1 MLKKTFRL
9 YRNYYVAL
17 LKLGVPIMIGQLGII
32 VVGFADNI
40 MVGHHTPEE
49 LAAASFVNNLF
60 NLPLMFALGFSLG
73 LTPLIG
79 NLVGKNQVAKA
90 GQTLR
95 YGLIANLLLAILL
108 IGIMSVVYVN
118 IDRMGQPEELLPLI
132 RPYFLI
138 HLSGLVFIMLFNA
151 FKQFADG
158 IMDTRISMYIL
169 LCGNVLN
176 IIGNYLLIFGPGF
189 FPELGL
195 LGAGFSTLLS
205 RIFTLSVF
213 VYLFFFTSRYGRF
226 KEGFRHFKGDTGKQL
241 FHLTKMGMPIAL
253 QMGMETG
260 SFNLSVIMMGWIGTA
275 ALAAHQAVATF
286 TTIGF
291 MLYYGIGSAIT
302 ILVSNAKGAGE
313 MNKVRLIANAG
324 FHVIIL
330 LAVCIVVIMALFRQ
344 QVGYLFTDSEE
355 VNRIVAL
362 LIIPTMVYQF
372 GDGLQVA
379 YANALRGI
387 GDVKPMAL
395 IAFISYFLVCL
406 PAAYLFGFV
415 CQGGAMGIWWGFPI
429 GLTLAGV
436 LFYSR
441 FKYKM
446 KNTKIV

>member
-1 MLKKTFRL
+1 MFRL
-9 YRNYYVAL
+9 YRDYYVAL
-17 LKLGVPIMIGQLGII
+17 LKLGIPIIIGQLGII

-40 MVGHHTPEE
+40 MVGHHTSDE
-49 LAAASFVNNLF
+49 LAAAAFVNNLF

-79 NLVGKNQVAKA
+79 SLVGRNQVAKA
-90 GQTLR
+90 GHTLR
-95 YGLIANLLLAILL
+95 YGLIANSLLAILL
-108 IGIMSVVYVN
+108 VGIMSVVYIN
-118 IDRMGQPEELLPLI
+118 INRMGQPEFLLPLI
-132 RPYFLI
+132 KPYFLI

-158 IMDTRISMYIL
+158 IMDTRIPMYIL

-195 LGAGFSTLLS
+195 LGAGLSTLLS
-205 RIFTLSVF
+205 RIFTLAVF
-213 VYLFFFTSRYGRF
+213 AYLFFFTSRYGRF
-226 KEGFRHFKGDTGKQL
+226 KEGFYRLKGGSGKQL
-241 FHLTKMGMPIAL
+241 LNLTKMGIPIAL

-260 SFNLSVIMMGWIGTA
+260 AFNLSVIMMGWISAA

-302 ILVSNAKGAGE
+302 ILVSNARGAGE
-313 MNKVRLIANAG
+313 MNKVKSIANAG
-324 FHVIIL
+324 FHIIIL
-330 LAVCIVVIMALFRQ
+330 LVVCIVVIMAIFRQ
-344 QVGYLFTDSEE
+344 HVGYLFTDSEE
-355 VNRIVAL
+355 VNEIVAL
-362 LIIPTMVYQF
+362 LMIPTMVYQF
-372 GDGLQVA
+372 GDGVQVT

-395 IAFISYFLVCL
+395 IAFVSYFLVCL

-429 GLTLAGV
+429 GLTLAGI
-436 LFYSR
+436 LFYIR
-441 FKYKM
+441 FWYKM
-446 KNTKIV
+446 KKLYS

>member
-1 MLKKTFRL
+1 MLRKTFRL
-9 YRNYYVAL
+9 YREHYTAL
-17 LKLGVPIMIGQLGII
+17 FKLGVPIIIGQLGIV

-40 MVGHHTPEE
+40 MVGHHTSAE

-79 NLVGKNQVAKA
+79 NLVGRNQLAKA

-95 YGLIANLLLAILL
+95 YALVTNLLLSILL
-108 IGIMSVVYVN
+108 IGIMTIVYIN
-118 IDRMGQPEELLPLI
+118 IDRMGQPEELLSLI
-132 RPYFLI
+132 KPYFLI
-138 HLSGLVFIMLFNA
+138 HLSSLIFVMLFNA

-158 IMDTRISMYIL
+158 IMDTRVSMYIL
-169 LCGNVLN
+169 VCGNILN

-195 LGAGFSTLLS
+195 LGAGFSTFFS
-205 RIFTLSVF
+205 RIFTLAVF
-213 VYLFFFTSRYGRF
+213 IYLFFFTSRYGRF
-226 KEGFRHFKGDTGKQL
+226 RDGFYRLKGDLKNQML
-241 FHLTKMGMPIAL
+241 HLTKMGIPIAL

-260 SFNLSVIMMGWIGTA
+260 AFNLSVIMMGWIGMA
-275 ALAAHQAVATF
+275 ALAAHQVVTTF

-291 MLYYGIGSAIT
+291 MLYYGIGAAVT

-313 MNKVRLIANAG
+313 TEKIRSIASCG
-324 FHVIIL
+324 FHVIL
-330 LAVCIVVIMALFRQ
+330 LLVVCIVVIMALSREH
-344 QVGYLFTDSEE
+344 VGYLFTDSEE
-355 VNRIVAL
+355 VNAIVAL
-362 LIIPTMVYQF
+362 LIIPTMAYQF

-387 GDVKPMAL
+387 GDVKPLAL

-406 PAAYLFGFV
+406 PVAYIFGFI
-415 CQGGAMGIWWGFPI
+415 CQGGAMGIWWGFPV
-429 GLTLAGV
+429 GLTLAGI

-441 FKYKM
+441 FRYRIKTLYE
-446 KNTKIV
+446 

>member
-9 YRNYYVAL
+9 YRDHYVAL
-17 LKLGVPIMIGQLGII
+17 LRLGVPIMIGQLGII
-32 VVGFADNI
+32 IVGFADNM
-40 MVGHHTPEE
+40 MVGHHTSEE

-108 IGIMSVVYVN
+108 IGVMSVVYVN

-132 RPYFLI
+132 KPYFLI
-138 HLSGLVFIMLFNA
+138 HLSGLIFIMLFNA

-226 KEGFRHFKGDTGKQL
+226 KEGFRHLKGDSGKQL
-241 FHLTKMGMPIAL
+241 LHLTKMGMPIAF

-302 ILVSNAKGAGE
+302 ILVSNA
-313 MNKVRLIANAG
+313 I
-324 FHVIIL
+324 VI
-330 LAVCIVVIMALFRQ
+330 IMALFRQ

-355 VNRIVAL
+355 VNGIVAL

-395 IAFISYFLVCL
+395 IAFVSYFLVCL

-441 FKYKM
+441 FRYKM
-446 KNTKIV
+446 KNSKIV

>member
-9 YRNYYVAL
+9 YRDHYVAL
-17 LKLGVPIMIGQLGII
+17 LRLGVPIMIGQLGII
-32 VVGFADNI
+32 IVGFADNM
-40 MVGHHTPEE
+40 MVGHHTSEE

-79 NLVGKNQVAKA
+79 NL
-90 GQTLR
+90 
-95 YGLIANLLLAILL
+95 AILL
-108 IGIMSVVYVN
+108 IGVMSVVYVN

-132 RPYFLI
+132 KPYFLI
-138 HLSGLVFIMLFNA
+138 HLSGLIFIMLFNA

-226 KEGFRHFKGDTGKQL
+226 KEGFRHLKGDSGKQL
-241 FHLTKMGMPIAL
+241 LHLTKMGMPIAF

-313 MNKVRLIANAG
+313 MNKVRSIANAG

-330 LAVCIVVIMALFRQ
+330 LAVCIVIIMALFRQ

-355 VNRIVAL
+355 VNGIVAL

-395 IAFISYFLVCL
+395 IAFVSYFLVCL

-441 FKYKM
+441 FRYKM
-446 KNTKIV
+446 KNSKIV